1 MICLSCGAT
10 NDLEDDSSTCWG
22 CFDQNAEFEPKYG
35 LARGLPRDSEQVPG
49 GGCAQGED
57 DGASAIFSGNG
68 DRAYDLVNST
78 SGLKNVSFRQQEREL
93 WLQKER
99 QRLEEALT
107 VEDLLPSRIFSR
119 NRRRDVESEYGVDP
133 VDALTAERHRSN
145 GVLGE
150 GINVDVGVNSRLGN
164 QVPRENNHGTGIWSE
179 FEEEADASESD
190 IALEGVTRG
199 EVHRDDAASD
209 RAAVSQIDV
218 ETQRNELE
226 ALRQSVYDALPSKVE
241 KEAWLRRQQEGMER
255 IGLGEG
261 DEDGI
266 SSRGDTDSSF
276 DRSDRRG
283 QMGPSSIPTL
293 RQAKARAKAAVDS
306 QVLIL
311 QVSVSKMF
319 GA

>member
-1 MICLSCGAT
+1 M
-10 NDLEDDSSTCWG
+10 CWG

-35 LARGLPRDSEQVPG
+35 LARGLPRDTGQVPG

-57 DGASAIFSGNG
+57 DGASAFFSGNG
-68 DRAYDLVNST
+68 DRAYLVNST
-78 SGLKNVSFRQQEREL
+78 SGLKNVSFREQEREL

-99 QRLEEALT
+99 QRFEEALT

-133 VDALTAERHRSN
+133 VDGLMAERHRSN
-145 GVLGE
+145 GVLEE
-150 GINVDVGVNSRLGN
+150 GIDVGVGVNSRVGN
-164 QVPRENNHGTGIWSE
+164 QVPRENNHGTGIWSK

-190 IALEGVTRG
+190 IAFEGVTRG
-199 EVHRDDAASD
+199 GEQGDDAASD

-241 KEAWLRRQQEGMER
+241 KEAWLGRQQEGMEG

-261 DEDGI
+261 EEDGI

-276 DRSDRRG
+276 DRRDRRG

-293 RQAKARAKAAVDS
+293 RQAKARAKAAGDS

-311 QVSVSKMF
+311 QICVDKMF
-319 GA
+319 GT